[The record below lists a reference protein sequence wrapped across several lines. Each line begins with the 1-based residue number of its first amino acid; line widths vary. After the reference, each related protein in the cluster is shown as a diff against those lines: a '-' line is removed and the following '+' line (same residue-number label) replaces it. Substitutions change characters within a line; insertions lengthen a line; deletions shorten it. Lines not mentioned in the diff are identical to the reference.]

1 MTCLTGVGLRPR
13 APRHSAPV
21 RSHDR
26 GGNADLQDGQAHQ
39 AALRPDARSQVCHLD
54 GQLLELRRAVSI
66 GLFGLQGRGQDH
78 SRRRLRSRL
87 PAAPRSAHRRALKDS
102 RQDDARALAGE
113 SSAAGWGHGC
123 RIGMDAKDIYAR
135 LKRQFPG
142 KVRDFKGEVKEPYLT
157 VDALFIVDVC
167 RFLRDDTNLQFE
179 VLSDLTAL
187 DWPKEEKLQ
196 VVYHLFSYGQN
207 HQIVL
212 KVDLPRDNPKV
223 ATVEGVWKVANW
235 FEREVYDLFGVIFEG
250 HSDLRRIMLPED
262 WVGYPL
268 RKDYVEQEEYDGI
281 STQRAPLVEK
291 LLR

>member
-1 MTCLTGVGLRPR
+1 
-13 APRHSAPV
+13 
-21 RSHDR
+21 
-26 GGNADLQDGQAHQ
+26 
-39 AALRPDARSQVCHLD
+39 
-54 GQLLELRRAVSI
+54 
-66 GLFGLQGRGQDH
+66 
-78 SRRRLRSRL
+78 
-87 PAAPRSAHRRALKDS
+87 
-102 RQDDARALAGE
+102 
-113 SSAAGWGHGC
+113 
-123 RIGMDAKDIYAR
+123 MDAKDIYAR
-135 LKRQFPG
+135 LERQFSG

-157 VDALFIVDVC
+157 VDAPSIVEVC
-167 RFLRDDTNLQFE
+167 RFLRDDADLQFE

-196 VVYHLFSYGQN
+196 VVYHLFSYSQN

-223 ATVEGVWKVANW
+223 ATLESVWKVANW

>member
-1 MTCLTGVGLRPR
+1 M
-13 APRHSAPV
+13 
-21 RSHDR
+21 
-26 GGNADLQDGQAHQ
+26 
-39 AALRPDARSQVCHLD
+39 
-54 GQLLELRRAVSI
+54 E
-66 GLFGLQGRGQDH
+66 
-78 SRRRLRSRL
+78 
-87 PAAPRSAHRRALKDS
+87 
-102 RQDDARALAGE
+102 
-113 SSAAGWGHGC
+113 
-123 RIGMDAKDIYAR
+123 AKDIYAR
-135 LKRQFPG
+135 LERQFHG

-157 VDALFIVDVC
+157 VDAPSIVEVC
-167 RFLRDDTNLQFE
+167 RFLRDDPDLQFA

-196 VVYHLFSYGQN
+196 VVYHLFSYSQN
-207 HQIVL
+207 HQVVL

-223 ATVEGVWKVANW
+223 ATLEGVWKVANW
-235 FEREVYDLFGVIFEG
+235 LEREVYDLFGVIFEG

>member
-1 MTCLTGVGLRPR
+1 
-13 APRHSAPV
+13 
-21 RSHDR
+21 
-26 GGNADLQDGQAHQ
+26 
-39 AALRPDARSQVCHLD
+39 
-54 GQLLELRRAVSI
+54 
-66 GLFGLQGRGQDH
+66 
-78 SRRRLRSRL
+78 
-87 PAAPRSAHRRALKDS
+87 
-102 RQDDARALAGE
+102 
-113 SSAAGWGHGC
+113 
-123 RIGMDAKDIYAR
+123 MDAKEIYAG
-135 LKRQFPG
+135 LEQQFPG
-142 KVRDFKGEVKEPYLT
+142 KVGNFKGDVPEPDVT
-157 VDALFIVDVC
+157 VDGSAIVAVC
-167 RFLRDDTNLQFE
+167 RFLRDSAAFKFE

-196 VVYHLFSYGQN
+196 VVYHLFSYAHN

-250 HSDLRRIMLPED
+250 HTDLRRIMLPED
-262 WVGYPL
+262 WIGYPL